1 MADLG
6 IKGLKFTSSPHISY
20 GERPCDLMRLVIVS
34 LIPIAVYGIM
44 LFGLDA
50 LLKIIVSVACAIGFE
65 ALFQY
70 LTKQQ
75 ITVKDCSAAVS
86 GLIFA
91 LALPPACPLWQTVLG
106 IFFGIVVAKGFFGG
120 LGSNIYNPALAGRAF
135 LFVSF
140 PSSMSSS
147 WIVPGTD
154 AVTSATILS
163 QVKEG
168 AVSADGLTYMKYF
181 LGNRA
186 GCIGETNILLII
198 LAFVFLLA
206 TKVID
211 WRATVSM
218 IVTVA
223 AATFISG
230 GDALLALLTGSL
242 AFCSVFLLT
251 DYATTPV
258 TKQGRIAFGI
268 GCGLITF
275 IIRRFGTYPE
285 GFIFSILIMNSLK
298 AFLDNIP
305 GFIYGHKNAK
315 KTEAKK

>member
-1 MADLG
+1 
-6 IKGLKFTSSPHISY
+6 
-20 GERPCDLMRLVIVS
+20 
-34 LIPIAVYGIM
+34 
-44 LFGLDA
+44 
-50 LLKIIVSVACAIGFE
+50 
-65 ALFQY
+65 
-70 LTKQQ
+70 
-75 ITVKDCSAAVS
+75 
-86 GLIFA
+86 
-91 LALPPACPLWQTVLG
+91 
-106 IFFGIVVAKGFFGG
+106 
-120 LGSNIYNPALAGRAF
+120 
-135 LFVSF
+135 
-140 PSSMSSS
+140 
-147 WIVPGTD
+147 
-154 AVTSATILS
+154 
-163 QVKEG
+163 
-168 AVSADGLTYMKYF
+168 
-181 LGNRA
+181 
-186 GCIGETNILLII
+186 
-198 LAFVFLLA
+198 
-206 TKVID
+206 
-211 WRATVSM
+211 M